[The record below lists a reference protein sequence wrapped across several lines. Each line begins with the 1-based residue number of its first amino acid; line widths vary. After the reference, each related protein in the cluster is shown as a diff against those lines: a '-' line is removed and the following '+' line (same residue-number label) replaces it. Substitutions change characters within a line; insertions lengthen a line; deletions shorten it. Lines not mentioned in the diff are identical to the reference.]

1 MASNPKRDTSDPQ
14 PEAKRLCHLE
24 EKTEKIERC
33 LAQLVQ
39 AITARKSSTLDQ
51 SPAVSDPGMASGVSD
66 QSPPLSSAPAN
77 PVQASAPVQAAHQP
91 SATVQAAP
99 GSSASVLAAPLPSS
113 SGQPFISPPAQ
124 SAAFLAQPASTAS
137 LPPSAAHHLYPLPFF
152 CDPSYYGHYLQSAMK
167 ASRGQVAQ
175 PPPPSESV
183 TPIPLSPVS
192 SDQEDFS
199 EEDEV
204 VDCNPPALFS
214 FAPSTKEREPSIP
227 DPDSELAS
235 QGVVCQKL
243 GSPAWNRV
251 RYTESQRALQAG
263 GVFQPLAIP
272 SEFPHSN
279 SSTGENLVRQELFL
293 GTLTHG
299 LLLQRRAFSSTM
311 NTLVEKY
318 PEVREELGSLFSDES
333 VFKNVSDHL
342 LQYVCGL
349 IPAPPLPPISN
360 SLLLRARRGKKSS
373 SPQNLEPPG
382 RVSLKVQTLQK
393 PQRCSSPV
401 NPPADSRIG
410 AELVGGRLRRFVD
423 AWIRLGAPA
432 PLVRIVSG
440 YAIPFS
446 AKPPL
451 VPLCSLQHLA
461 TPVSSAM
468 SLHIQEMLETGV
480 LKRLD
485 STTGFLSRLFLVPK
499 GNGGTRPV
507 LNLKGLNQFLSPKKF
522 SLINHFRIPS
532 FLQKGDYMIS
542 IDLSQ
547 AYFHVPIK
555 TTHQRFLALSY
566 NGDVLAMT
574 CLPFGLA
581 TAPQAFASLSNWVA
595 SLLRSRG
602 MRVVVYLD
610 DFLLVNQDPRILE
623 IQGKLAVSILGS
635 LGWIVNLQKS
645 SLSPAPVL
653 QFLGIMWDP
662 HLDRMWLPEDKQL
675 TLGNILR
682 TLLASKTWN
691 LDSARSLLGYLSFAS
706 FVIPMGRLHSRR
718 IQRQASLL
726 RLGAPHLTPINPAVL
741 PKLEWWLNALPLSS
755 PIFPRQVQ
763 HFISTDASDLGWGS
777 QVDSSF
783 LSGLWSREQQNW
795 HINKKEM
802 FAVHQALSLN
812 LPLLQSSVVM
822 VQSDNQTVVSYLRRQ
837 GGTKSLSLLSE
848 VEKIFLL
855 SQDWRI
861 HILAQFI
868 PGAYNS
874 VADSLSRSKSLPDW
888 HLSRSATEQIFLKW
902 GVPCIDL
909 FASRVSA
916 VVPKYVS
923 LIALDQEAFF
933 IDAFS
938 VDWDFPLA
946 WVFPPPAMIPRVL
959 QHLNRARGRFIIIAP
974 HWEKVFW
981 RPDLASRALCSPFAI
996 PDLPNHLT
1004 DMSTGRP
1011 PAQVD
1016 QLHLEAWLVQGGWK
1030 KPLPGTQPI
1039 DNSS

>member
-243 GSPAWNRV
+243 GSPAWNR
-251 RYTESQRALQAG
+251 
-263 GVFQPLAIP
+263 
-272 SEFPHSN
+272 
-279 SSTGENLVRQELFL
+279 
-293 GTLTHG
+293 
-299 LLLQRRAFSSTM
+299 
-311 NTLVEKY
+311 
-318 PEVREELGSLFSDES
+318 
-333 VFKNVSDHL
+333 
-342 LQYVCGL
+342 
-349 IPAPPLPPISN
+349 
-360 SLLLRARRGKKSS
+360 
-373 SPQNLEPPG
+373 
-382 RVSLKVQTLQK
+382 VQTLQK